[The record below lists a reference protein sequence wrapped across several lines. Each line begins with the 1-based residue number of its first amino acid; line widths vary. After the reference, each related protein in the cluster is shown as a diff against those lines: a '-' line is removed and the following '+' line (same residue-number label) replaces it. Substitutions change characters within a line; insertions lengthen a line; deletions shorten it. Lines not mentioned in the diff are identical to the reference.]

1 MNQLLVTTILAALSF
16 LAADR
21 ALLQAQ
27 EADAKLDRFFK
38 QYLDEH
44 FRQRPVEATRLGDH
58 RFDNL
63 LDDLFPKSRDGWVA
77 HARKIL
83 KELPQQ
89 VDYSK
94 LSRDA
99 QIDFEVF
106 KHDLERTLWLAENTD
121 PFEEDPRVYGD
132 CINDSIFILLA
143 QSTLPKETN
152 IANSIVRM
160 GQIPAVVAAAI
171 ASLKHPPRP
180 ILETASRQN
189 RGSINFFEHGI
200 FDLAGETPRLDAL
213 TELRS

>member
-1 MNQLLVTTILAALSF
+1 MNLSTLTTILVAINF

-27 EADAKLDRFFK
+27 DADAKLDRFFK

-63 LDDLFPKSRDGWVA
+63 LDDLFPKSRVGWVS

-94 LSRDA
+94 LSRNA

-106 KHDLERTLWLAENTD
+106 KHDLETTLWLAENTH
-121 PFEEDPRVYGD
+121 PFEE
-132 CINDSIFILLA
+132 
-143 QSTLPKETN
+143 
-152 IANSIVRM
+152 
-160 GQIPAVVAAAI
+160 
-171 ASLKHPPRP
+171 
-180 ILETASRQN
+180 
-189 RGSINFFEHGI
+189 
-200 FDLAGETPRLDAL
+200 
-213 TELRS
+213 